1 MLTRDLLRFSTDGGK
16 IRPKLVKETPAISQV
31 VQGLLDHWRGG
42 IGTTIGE
49 LEETASAVLH
59 QARSLQTAKGLQK
72 IIVDACSF
80 READSCADLRE
91 QALLASAVRLRSIAT
106 MPADPDAHRAAIAEQ
121 LGIASA
127 TLSDQ
132 LYGDL
137 PHAAQLATAPDYDV
151 AAVIARY
158 NLAQCQG
165 LLLSA
170 REWTVTIHDTD
181 TGLRRKLLKALR
193 WQRLLADI
201 RPSGSALRMVISG
214 PGSVLDQASRYGMN
228 LALFLPALA
237 CARRWEASAWITP
250 QRGGAPQELVL
261 SDETGLIGDTRFL
274 GFIPE
279 EIRTL
284 QREIALKQPTWKLV
298 EAHVIP
304 LRSGELV
311 IPDLQFELDGQIIAV
326 ELFHRW
332 HSSALTR
339 RREQCAAG
347 EAPTLI
353 LGVDRAVAK
362 QREHANLAD
371 DPLFADRG
379 FLFND
384 LPTVRALT
392 AAVGRFISNLEN
404 RRK

>member
-16 IRPKLVKETPAISQV
+16 IRPKLLKATPANTQV
-31 VQGLLDHWRGG
+31 IQALLDHWRAG

-49 LEETASAVLH
+49 LEDSASAVLH

-72 IIVDACSF
+72 LIVDACTF
-80 READSCADLRE
+80 READSCAEIRE
-91 QALLASAVRLRSIAT
+91 RALLASAARLRAIST

-121 LGIASA
+121 IGLSSE
-127 TLSDQ
+127 TLSAQ

-137 PHAAQLATAPDYDV
+137 PHAAQLASAPDFDV
-151 AAVIARY
+151 AGVIACY

-165 LLLSA
+165 LLVSA
-170 REWTVTIHDTD
+170 REWTVTVHDTD

-193 WQRLLADI
+193 WQRLLAEI
-201 RPSGSALRMVISG
+201 RPAGSALRLVISG
-214 PGSVLDQASRYGMN
+214 PGSVLDQASRYGLN

-237 CARRWEASAWITP
+237 CAKRWEASAWITP
-250 QRGGAPQELVL
+250 QRDGAPQEFEL
-261 SDETGLIGDTRFL
+261 SDETGLVGDTHFL

-284 QREIALKQPTWKLV
+284 QREISTKQPTWTLS
-298 EAHVIP
+298 EPQVIP
-304 LRSGELV
+304 LRSGEVV
-311 IPDLQFELDGQIIAV
+311 IPDLQFQVNGQVLAV

-332 HSSALTR
+332 HSTALTR
-339 RREQCAAG
+339 RRAQCAAG

-362 QREHANLAD
+362 QREHAGLAED
-371 DPLFADRG
+371 ALFAARG

-392 AAVGRFISNLEN
+392 AAVT
-404 RRK
+404 RRLRPDPKP